1 MSAAPSPPAA
11 ASSAASPGRMAIDVK
26 GVWRQFQRLDG
37 SAPFT
42 ALEDINLDVEAGKFV
57 AIIGGSGCGKSTLLR
72 IMAGLVPP
80 SRGVVLHEG
89 KPVQGPHYSRGFVFQ
104 ADAVFPW
111 LTVRRN
117 IEFGLQCRGIA
128 AGPRKET
135 AHTWARAVGLADFI
149 EAYPKEL
156 SGGMRKRVDLARV
169 YANDPDVLL
178 MDEPFGAL
186 DAQTKER
193 MQVELLELWDRS
205 RKTVLFVTHDVDEAV
220 FLADEIVVM
229 AARPGRIAERIT
241 VPLARPRDE
250 HSRVSDAFEQTRRRL
265 RGLLEQLALPAPPTP

>member
-1 MSAAPSPPAA
+1 MSDTHADGRESP
-11 ASSAASPGRMAIDVK
+11 AIDVRN
-26 GVWRQFQRLDG
+26 VWRTFQRLDG

-42 ALEDINLDVEAGKFV
+42 ALEDIRLDVPAGKFV

-72 IMAGLVPP
+72 IVAGLVPP
-80 SRGVVLHEG
+80 SRGSVVHEG
-89 KPVQGPHYSRGFVFQ
+89 KPVAGPDHTRGFVFQ
-104 ADAVFPW
+104 GDAVFPW

-128 AGPRKET
+128 AAERKRT
-135 AHTWARAVGLADFI
+135 AETWARAVGLADFI
-149 EAYPKEL
+149 EAFPKEL

-193 MQVELLELWDRS
+193 MQVELLGLWDRT

-241 VPLARPRDE
+241 VPLPRPRDE
-250 HSRVSDAFEQTRRRL
+250 RSRVSQGFEETRRRL
-265 RGLLEQLALPAPPTP
+265 RKLLETLAPAAAPNV

>member
-1 MSAAPSPPAA
+1 MSHAAAPAA
-11 ASSAASPGRMAIDVK
+11 AASRHVLDVK

-37 SAPFT
+37 AALFT
-42 ALEDINLDVEAGKFV
+42 ALEDINLDVDAGKFI
-57 AIIGGSGCGKSTLLR
+57 AIIGRSGCGKSTLLR

-89 KPVQGPHYSRGFVFQ
+89 KPVRGPHFSRGFVFQ

-111 LTVRRN
+111 LTVRGN
-117 IEFGLQCRGIA
+117 IEFGLRCRGMS
-128 AGPRKET
+128 AGKRQQV
-135 AHTWARAVGLADFI
+135 AQTWAETVGLADFI
-149 EAYPKEL
+149 DAYPKEL

-193 MQVELLELWDRS
+193 MQTELLQLWDRS

-220 FLADEIVVM
+220 FLADEIIVM

-250 HSRVSDAFEQTRRRL
+250 RSRVSDGFEQTRRQL
-265 RGLLEQLALPAPPTP
+265 RQIMEDLPASGRPRQ

>member
-1 MSAAPSPPAA
+1 MSAAT
-11 ASSAASPGRMAIDVK
+11 SAAEVPRGHALDVK
-26 GVWRQFQRLDG
+26 GVWRYFQRLDG
-37 SAPFT
+37 TAPFT
-42 ALEDINLDVEAGKFV
+42 ALEDINLDVDAGKFV

-89 KPVQGPHYSRGFVFQ
+89 KPVRGPHYSRGFVFQ

-117 IEFGLQCRGIA
+117 IEFGLQCRGMPAGKRKDIA
-128 AGPRKET
+128 E
-135 AHTWARAVGLADFI
+135 TWAKAVGLADFI
-149 EAYPKEL
+149 DAYPKEL

-220 FLADEIVVM
+220 FLADEIIVM

-250 HSRVSDAFEQTRRRL
+250 RSRVSEGFEQTRRRL
-265 RGLLEQLALPAPPTP
+265 RGLLEQLAPPALPSR

>member
-1 MSAAPSPPAA
+1 MISVAA
-11 ASSAASPGRMAIDVK
+11 AATSRRTLALDVK
-26 GVWRQFQRLDG
+26 GVWRYFQRLDG
-37 SAPFT
+37 TPPFT
-42 ALEDINLDVEAGKFV
+42 ALENIDLDVESGKFV

-89 KPVQGPHYSRGFVFQ
+89 KPVRGPHFSRGFVFQ

-117 IEFGLQCRGIA
+117 IEFGLQCRGIP
-128 AGPRKET
+128 AGKRRAT
-135 AHTWARAVGLADFI
+135 AETWARTVGLADFI
-149 EAYPKEL
+149 DAYPKEL

-229 AARPGRIAERIT
+229 ASRPGRIAERIT

-250 HSRVSDAFEQTRRRL
+250 RSRVSEGFEQTRRRL
-265 RGLLEQLALPAPPTP
+265 RGLLEQLAPPAPPTSSPPHP

>member
-1 MSAAPSPPAA
+1 MNHAA
-11 ASSAASPGRMAIDVK
+11 AATAVSGKHVIDVK

-42 ALEDINLDVEAGKFV
+42 ALEDINLDIDAGKFV
-57 AIIGGSGCGKSTLLR
+57 AIIGRSGSGKSTLLR
-72 IMAGLVPP
+72 IVAGLVPP
-80 SRGVVLHEG
+80 SRGIVLHEG
-89 KPVQGPHYSRGFVFQ
+89 KSVRGPHFSRGFVFQ

-111 LTVRRN
+111 LTVRKN
-117 IEFGLQCRGIA
+117 IEFGLKSRGMPAPKRRQIA
-128 AGPRKET
+128 E
-135 AHTWARAVGLADFI
+135 TWAATVGLADFI
-149 EAYPKEL
+149 DAYPKEL

-193 MQVELLELWDRS
+193 MQTELLELWDRS

-229 AARPGRIAERIT
+229 AVRPGRIAERIT
-241 VPLARPRDE
+241 VPIARPRNE
-250 HSRVSDAFEQTRRRL
+250 HSRVSEKFEQTRRRL
-265 RGLLEQLALPAPPTP
+265 RQIMEQLALSAKQPQ

>member
-1 MSAAPSPPAA
+1 MNRAA
-11 ASSAASPGRMAIDVK
+11 ATAEVTRGHAIDVR
-26 GVWRQFQRLDG
+26 GVWRQFQRLD
-37 SAPFT
+37 SDTLFT
-42 ALEDINLDVEAGKFV
+42 ALENIDLDVDTGKFV
-57 AIIGGSGCGKSTLLR
+57 AIIGRSGCGKSTLLR

-80 SRGVVLHEG
+80 SRGIVLHDG
-89 KPVQGPHYSRGFVFQ
+89 KPVRGPHYSRGFVFQ

-111 LTVRRN
+111 LTVRKN
-117 IEFGLQCRGIA
+117 IEFGLKCRGMS
-128 AGPRKET
+128 AGERKQVVET
-135 AHTWARAVGLADFI
+135 WTKTVGLTDFI
-149 EAYPKEL
+149 DAYPKEL

-193 MQVELLELWDRS
+193 MQAELLQLWDRS
-205 RKTVLFVTHDVDEAV
+205 RKTILFVTHDVDEAV

-241 VPLARPRDE
+241 VPIPRPRDE
-250 HSRVSDAFEQTRRRL
+250 RSRVSDGFEHTRRQLRQSMERL
-265 RGLLEQLALPAPPTP
+265 AASAESPR

>member
-1 MSAAPSPPAA
+1 MSAATAA
-11 ASSAASPGRMAIDVK
+11 TQVAHGHALDVK
-26 GVWRQFQRLDG
+26 GVWRFFQRLDG
-37 SAPFT
+37 TPPFT
-42 ALEDINLDVEAGKFV
+42 ALENIDLDVDAGKFV

-89 KPVQGPHYSRGFVFQ
+89 KPVRGPHYSRGFVFQ

-117 IEFGLQCRGIA
+117 IEFGLQCRGLPAGKRKAIA
-128 AGPRKET
+128 E
-135 AHTWARAVGLADFI
+135 TWAKTVGLSDFI
-149 EAYPKEL
+149 DAYPKEL

-169 YANDPDVLL
+169 YANDPDVLF

-193 MQVELLELWDRS
+193 MQAELLELWDRT

-241 VPLARPRDE
+241 VPLSRPRDE
-250 HSRVSDAFEQTRRRL
+250 RSRVSEGFERTRRRL
-265 RGLLEQLALPAPPTP
+265 RGLLEQLAPTSSPPR